1 MKKNNKT
8 NNQLRNYLPN
18 RVFMKFKSFLYK
30 IKGLNIHSSVYI
42 LSGAKILRY
51 LENITFSNNVIIKS
65 NAQICSCNKDAKII
79 IGENSTVGDYTFIYS
94 SQRIEIGN
102 DCMIAPF
109 VYIVDSNHGTSLDSN
124 MNVQPNE
131 TKPIKI
137 QDNVWI
143 GTHSIILPG
152 VKIGSGAIIA
162 SGSVV
167 NIDIPPNTICGGVPV
182 KLLKKRK

>member
-1 MKKNNKT
+1 MNNKIKT

-18 RVFMKFKSFLYK
+18 RFFMKIKSYLYK
-30 IKGLNIHSSVYI
+30 IKGLNLKSSVYI
-42 LSGAKILRY
+42 LNGAKILRY
-51 LENITFSNNVIIKS
+51 LENITLLDNVIIKS
-65 NAQICSCNKDAKII
+65 NAQICSCNRDAKII
-79 IGENSTVGDYTFIYS
+79 IGKNSTVGDYTFIYS

-109 VYIVDSNHGTSLDSN
+109 VYIVDSNHGTSLDLN
-124 MNVQPNE
+124 MNLQPNE

-137 QDNVWI
+137 ENNVWI
-143 GTHSIILPG
+143 GTHCIILPG

-167 NIDIPPNTICGGVPV
+167 NKNIPPNTICGGVPV

>member
-1 MKKNNKT
+1 
-8 NNQLRNYLPN
+8 
-18 RVFMKFKSFLYK
+18 MKFKSYLYK

-42 LSGAKILRY
+42 LKGAKILRY

-65 NAQICSCNKDAKII
+65 NAEICSCNKDAKII
-79 IGENSTVGDYTFIYS
+79 IGENTTVGDYTFIYS
-94 SQRIEIGN
+94 SERIEIGN

-109 VYIVDSNHGTSLDSN
+109 VYIVDSNHGDSLESN

-137 QDNVWI
+137 EDNVWI

-152 VKIGSGAIIA
+152 VEISCGAIIA

-167 NIDIPPNTICGGVPV
+167 NRDIPPNTIYGGVPA
-182 KLLKKRK
+182 KFIKNRK